1 MPILLVLKLDCTNQR
16 AQLLEIAEPSDCKA
30 KLQRLIQM
38 LKKKKKKE
46 KRKREREREREREK
60 KLIGAVIYKNV
71 ISVPR
76 GW

>member
-1 MPILLVLKLDCTNQR
+1 
-16 AQLLEIAEPSDCKA
+16 
-30 KLQRLIQM
+30 LQSQAS
-38 LKKKKKKE
+38 KVNPDVKKKKE
-46 KRKREREREREREK
+46 KTKKKQREREREREREK

>member
-46 KRKREREREREREK
+46 REREREREREK